1 MKPIF
6 LINRIDRLGALL
18 HRAGTPF
25 SLLFALRAPS
35 GGAQAGP
42 SGSAQEIPAGHGGLS
57 RQAELEQYPID
68 PKNPL
73 HPVET
78 SVSVARRCER
88 QGEYSAPSATVPAPP
103 TVGVASRTG

>member
-6 LINRIDRLGALL
+6 LINPIDRLGALL
-18 HRAGTPF
+18 HAPGLL
-25 SLLFALRAPS
+25 SLWLFALRAPS
-35 GGAQAGP
+35 GGAQASP
-42 SGSAQEIPAGHGGLS
+42 SGSEQGIPAGHDRLS

-73 HPVET
+73 HPDQT

-88 QGEYSAPSATVPAPP
+88 QR
-103 TVGVASRTG
+103 VASPTGSQKTFRPRREDL